1 MKQLFKDLKDT
12 LTIAEPTDTKAVVQ
26 RCSLTKDD
34 SKTITATANALIVQ
48 DNLTKDDLLESLQ
61 SVMNLSKCPTMT
73 SRTVF
78 LSDGYGADFVPDK
91 VDFGSL
97 TEQQRQTGLEFV
109 NQMKRPM
116 SVEGIKNLYTR
127 LRLTSISRKDADDI
141 DNATRMAIYI
151 DEMRK
156 FPANV
161 VRSVMKQTYEYF
173 PTLNELICDCEREE
187 RLLNAVERGLK

>member
-1 MKQLFKDLKDT
+1 
-12 LTIAEPTDTKAVVQ
+12 
-26 RCSLTKDD
+26 
-34 SKTITATANALIVQ
+34 
-48 DNLTKDDLLESLQ
+48 
-61 SVMNLSKCPTMT
+61 MT

-91 VDFGSL
+91 VEFGAL
-97 TEQQRQTGLEFV
+97 TEEQRQTGLEFV
-109 NQMKRPM
+109 KQMKRPM
-116 SVEGIKNLYTR
+116 SAEGIKNLYTR

-187 RLLNAVERGLK
+187 GLLNAVERGLK